1 MALSRRSI
9 VEAGLGILDE
19 YGLGDLSMRRVAD
32 ALGVQAGA
40 LYYHVPNKQ
49 SLLAAVADEI
59 LTAAAD
65 DDVAR
70 PDAVASWLSEWA
82 RGLRRALLR
91 HRDAAELVSSA
102 HALGLGAVDPCA
114 AGRERLEAA
123 LSLEPAATIAA
134 LLHFVL
140 GHVMEEQTRAQMHQ
154 LGVISHFDAADA
166 TRTFEWGLALFIA
179 GVDSSTARI
188 GVGPGAMR

>member
-59 LTAAAD
+59 LAAA
-65 DDVAR
+65 VADGA
-70 PDAVASWLSEWA
+70 PGPGAVAEWLSEWA
-82 RGLRRALLR
+82 RGLRRALLQ

-114 AGRERLEAA
+114 AGQARLEAA
-123 LSLEPAATIAA
+123 LAHEPAATMAA

-154 LGVISHFDAADA
+154 LGVVSHFDAADA
-166 TRTFEWGLALFIA
+166 TRTFEWGLALFIS
-179 GVDSSTARI
+179 GVDSSTVRI

>member
-19 YGLGDLSMRRVAD
+19 YGLGDLSMRRVAE

-59 LTAAAD
+59 LIAAAD
-65 DDVAR
+65 DGLSG
-70 PDAVASWLSEWA
+70 PHAVESWLSEWA
-82 RGLRRALLR
+82 RGLRLALLR

-102 HALGLGAVDPCA
+102 HALGLGGVDPCA
-114 AGRERLEAA
+114 AGRARLEAA
-123 LSLEPAATIAA
+123 LAHEPAATMAA

-140 GHVMEEQTRAQMHQ
+140 GHVMEEQTRAQMYE
-154 LGVISHFDAADA
+154 LGVLRHFDAAEA
-166 TRTFEWGLALFIA
+166 TRTFEWGLSLFLA
-179 GVDSSTARI
+179 GVALSAGGIGARRDAI
-188 GVGPGAMR
+188 P

>member
-1 MALSRRSI
+1 MALTRRAI
-9 VEAGLGILDE
+9 VEAGLRILDE

-59 LTAAAD
+59 LAAQPPAD
-65 DDVAR
+65 EQVGPIVDWL
-70 PDAVASWLSEWA
+70 ASWA
-82 RGLRRALLR
+82 HGLRRRLLA
-91 HRDAAELVSSA
+91 HRDAAELVAST

-114 AGRERLEAA
+114 AGRAGLEREGAP
-123 LSLEPAATIAA
+123 EPAATMAA

-140 GHVMEEQTRAQMHQ
+140 GHVVEEQTQAQMHE
-154 LGVISHFDAADA
+154 LGVVANFDPEEHRRNFA
-166 TRTFEWGLALFIA
+166 WGLSLFTS
-179 GVDSSTARI
+179 GVAAQRAD
-188 GVGPGAMR
+188 G